1 MTHHMK
7 VGLAFAVGSSFAF
20 GLSGS
25 LARGLF
31 DTGWS
36 PGAVVL
42 IRITIG
48 ALVVLP
54 LGVASLGGRW
64 HLLWRNAGLVV
75 VYGMLAVAGAQYC
88 YFAAV
93 QRMDV
98 GPALLIEY
106 TAPAAVVGWMWAR
119 HGERPTRLTVAGA
132 VIAALGLLLVLDV
145 FSGVTLDGV
154 GVAWALAAMVGC
166 ATYFVVNGD
175 NSTGLPPLAL
185 ASGGLVVGA
194 IGLGALGLI
203 GVLPLSA
210 HTSSVRLADTTVPWW
225 TPVLVLGVVTAG
237 VAYVAGIA
245 AGRRLGSRLASFV
258 SLLEVVAGV
267 IFAWMLLDQL
277 PEAIQLV
284 GGALIL
290 LGVVVVRLG
299 ETPTAIDDPTAPAV
313 ADDDDLASGLI
324 FATSTSVWTDAH
336 GPDGFLRPAHTP
348 SSTGSPTVP
357 PEYV

>member
-1 MTHHMK
+1 
-7 VGLAFAVGSSFAF
+7 
-20 GLSGS
+20 
-25 LARGLF
+25 
-31 DTGWS
+31 
-36 PGAVVL
+36 
-42 IRITIG
+42 
-48 ALVVLP
+48 
-54 LGVASLGGRW
+54 
-64 HLLWRNAGLVV
+64 
-75 VYGMLAVAGAQYC
+75 
-88 YFAAV
+88 
-93 QRMDV
+93 MDV

-132 VIAALGLLLVLDV
+132 VIAGLGLLLVLDV

-185 ASGGLVVGA
+185 AAGGLVVGA
-194 IGLGALGLI
+194 IALGALGLI

-277 PEAIQLV
+277 PEAMQLV
-284 GGALIL
+284 GGAFIL

-299 ETPTAIDDPTAPAV
+299 ETPTAIDDSSATRTRPRRRPPPAPPPRRVRPCQRSHLTMMYRSRPDEAGAADLTETARP
-313 ADDDDLASGLI
+313 L
-324 FATSTSVWTDAH
+324 TSDYS
-336 GPDGFLRPAHTP
+336 TP
-348 SSTGSPTVP
+348 
-357 PEYV
+357 